1 MNGCEYD
8 NRNGAGASNRFLIV
22 GTYSGAQEKNA
33 RGANGNAMMK
43 PFDDVPLS
51 RRTVLRGG
59 LAAVTA
65 GTLLRPESVLAAAK
79 PASFSFVHLTDTHI
93 QPELGAKRGVHK
105 ALEAVR
111 KLPEKPAFILMGGD
125 IVMDAA
131 LVPRSRAEMV
141 YDLWQEE
148 VARLNIPVHYSI
160 GNHDLFGVGASVR
173 AESQNSPDYG
183 KEMWKRRLKQDAT
196 YHTFDHNGW
205 RFIVLD
211 SVGITPDG
219 PWEGVLDDAQLAW
232 VDNLLRKTGKQMP
245 MVVLTHFPIMTLFAQ
260 YTEAATAPLT
270 PGLVVK
276 NGKTFR
282 DMIQGYNV
290 KAVFQGHT
298 HVVEDCAYLGT
309 QYITGGAV
317 SGDWWKGKRLGV
329 HPEGFAV
336 ATVKG
341 NDLTW
346 RYVPYGWDAAKE
358 QPANAPTEPKA

>member
-1 MNGCEYD
+1 
-8 NRNGAGASNRFLIV
+8 
-22 GTYSGAQEKNA
+22 
-33 RGANGNAMMK
+33 MK
-43 PFDDVPLS
+43 PFDDAPIS

-59 LAAVTA
+59 LATVAA
-65 GTLLRPESVLAAAK
+65 GALLRPESAFAAK

-105 ALEAVR
+105 ALDAVR

-125 IVMDAA
+125 IVMDANK
-131 LVPRSRAEMV
+131 VDKSRAELV

-148 VARLNIPVHYSI
+148 AANLSIPVHYSI
-160 GNHDLFGVGASVR
+160 GNHDLYALSDEATR
-173 AESQNSPDYG
+173 RQNAPDYAKG
-183 KEMWKRRLKQDAT
+183 MWRRRLKYDAT

-205 RFIVLD
+205 RFVVLD
-211 SVGITPDG
+211 SVTLTP
-219 PWEGVLDDAQLAW
+219 EGKCEGGLDEKQLAW
-232 VDNLLRKTGKQMP
+232 VDDLLRKTGRTMP
-245 MVVLTHFPIMTLFAQ
+245 VVFLTHYPIMTLYAQ
-260 YTEAATAPLT
+260 YTDATTAALS

-282 DMIQGYNV
+282 DLIQGYNV

-317 SGDWWKGKRLGV
+317 CGDWWKGKRLGV
-329 HPEGFAV
+329 HSEGFAV

-341 NDLTW
+341 DDLTW

-358 QPANAPTEPKA
+358 QPANAPIEPKKA